1 MPFVISLHKLK
12 SLSVYNPCFTKVNSN
27 FKYASFYVQKIKKE
41 LSIQASLNLRNL
53 FELLNLF

>member
-12 SLSVYNPCFTKVNSN
+12 SLSVYDPCFTKISHNLN
-27 FKYASFYVQKIKKE
+27 MPSFIQKMKKE